1 MIYFYMNKINLK
13 LEPCSECPV
22 PMNVIVNNLTKNTDE
37 CTRLGVDCRECGEKW
52 IEEIW
57 DEQ

>member
-1 MIYFYMNKINLK
+1 VHINNIHNI

-22 PMNVIVNNLTKNTDE
+22 PMNVISNDLTKKTDP
-37 CTRLGVDCRECGEKW
+37 CTRIGIECRECGEKW

-57 DEQ
+57 DE